1 MTKPSPPTVR
11 VWLALA
17 ALATA
22 SAFLASYHSIRQSSV
37 STVAVGQTQRA
48 LSSLIALEGGLADLV
63 FAADDRAVSRASA
76 EVFTRL
82 TELSTVSADNEAQQS
97 RVSRARREVEALL
110 RLRQQSR
117 DAATRAPSEVLV
129 RQSLSW
135 TVRELRAEELRLL
148 TERVDAAQTTSRQLT
163 TVLVVLAT
171 GSAVLL
177 AWVFALTVRDERRRQ
192 QNEEGLRRANQELDA
207 RVSARTV
214 ELHDALERER
224 ALRAEAEASSR
235 LKDDFLM
242 TVSHELRTPLN
253 ALLGW
258 ADLLRLDTVSD
269 DRRRRAIASIYDNAK
284 LQAQLIDDLLDTA
297 RILSAKLRVERAL
310 VDIGRVVEEAV
321 SIVAPAAE
329 AKELELAVRIDEPG
343 LLLMGDPMRIRQ
355 IVWNLVSNAVKFTP
369 RGRVSVHVTRSAVDD
384 GLHIVVADT
393 GIGIAP
399 DFLPHVFERFRQER
413 VGTTRPH
420 GGLGLGLAIVQ
431 ELAELHGGTVR
442 VDSAGPGH
450 GAVFTVS
457 LPTKAVPRRLVEG
470 TRPVESR
477 TAPPADGRELPVLNG
492 TRVLVVDDDPA
503 ARELVATALECCGA
517 RVMSAPSA
525 AEARMAISKGAW
537 DVLLVDIA
545 MPGEDGYALVRTLRA
560 EGLRQPVAALTAH
573 AHPNDRARALDAGF
587 DVHIAKP
594 IEARSLAHAVATLAG
609 AQPSDDAGGSR
620 KSARRTAASSPG
632 MVNGF

>member
-82 TELSTVSADNEAQQS
+82 TELSTVSADNEAQRS

-117 DAATRAPSEVLV
+117 DAATRAASEVLV

-148 TERVDAAQTTSRQLT
+148 TERVDAAQSTSRQLT

-214 ELHDALERER
+214 ELHDALARER

-258 ADLLRLDTVSD
+258 ADLLR
-269 DRRRRAIASIYDNAK
+269 
-284 LQAQLIDDLLDTA
+284 LDTA